1 MVWALDRIWKRL
13 NDELFRSLGPD
24 RYSLWIRHALPATLD
39 EELFTFHF
47 PTTRA
52 KDKVE
57 SLLKDAVVAA
67 AQRASNRNV
76 RVQFTVDGD
85 LFPTAPEE
93 DAPSGPRLP
102 TFATF
107 VAGTG
112 NRPAL
117 SAARDF
123 VRGGP
128 NAPRTLMIH
137 APSGMG
143 RTHLL
148 RAIHAELARR
158 PDAGVLFFTG
168 EQFRRHSREAH
179 LRDRREAFLKKCRS
193 APVFLFDDLH
203 LLCGHED
210 AQAALA
216 DVLGS
221 LAERGGRA
229 ALTSERHPRL
239 LDRLHRHLRSRLRA
253 DVEVAIERPD
263 LVTGRAFLKSA
274 SPLPMPDLVLDY
286 VASHVRSSHADQLS
300 CLGRIL
306 AQPPFT
312 LPSARS
318 AVSEFLNEWSL
329 GLGFEDIVRAAAA
342 DYGVTVTEIYSLGRS
357 REAAEARQACFYL
370 SRRLLGRPFAQIG
383 DHFGGRDHSTVH
395 EACRKLERTK
405 GAARERLRRLEE
417 RLLPHPAPLSL
428 PRTSAGA

>member
-1 MVWALDRIWKRL
+1 MSWALDRIWKRL
-13 NDELFRSLGPD
+13 NEELFRSLGPD
-24 RYSLWIRHALPATLD
+24 RYSLWIRHARPATLD
-39 EELFTFHF
+39 EELFAFHF

-52 KDKVE
+52 KDKIE
-57 SLLKDAVVAA
+57 SLLRDAVVAA

-76 RVQFTVDGD
+76 RVLFTVDAD
-85 LFPTAPEE
+85 LFPTTPEE
-93 DAPSGPRLP
+93 DAPSIPRPP

-107 VAGTG
+107 VPGPG

-128 NAPRTLMIH
+128 NAPRTLLIH

-148 RAIHAELARR
+148 RAIHSELARR

-168 EQFRRHSREAH
+168 EQFRRHSREAL
-179 LRDRREAFLKKCRS
+179 LRDRSEAFLKKCRA

-221 LAERGGRA
+221 LAERGGRSA
-229 ALTSERHPRL
+229 WTSEQHPRL
-239 LDRLHRHLRSRLRA
+239 LDRLHRSLRARLRA
-253 DVEVAIERPD
+253 DVEVSIERPD
-263 LVTGRAFLKSA
+263 LATGKAFLRA
-274 SPLPMPDLVLDY
+274 RSPHPVPDAVLEY
-286 VASHVRSSHADQLS
+286 VASHVHSSHSDQLS

-306 AQPPFT
+306 AQPPYT
-312 LPSARS
+312 LASARS

-329 GLGFEDIVRAAAA
+329 GLGFEDIVRATAA

-370 SRRLLGRPFAQIG
+370 ARKLLGRPFAQIG

-395 EACRKLERTK
+395 EACRKLERTR

-417 RLLPHPAPLSL
+417 RLLPHPEAPIR